1 MNRIARL
8 GLLVGLLLAAPELG
22 VARAQ
27 ETGTSNEPRPA
38 SPALSPVDYD
48 FMAQANL
55 GAQFQVDSGRLAEK
69 KAMTPAIREYA
80 HEMVAT
86 HGPARDALDRL
97 MAREGLQ
104 APPEAL
110 LKGAY
115 SAIMSSLEDAADVTA
130 FERDYMRSQVEY
142 QKGNAALLQNEVQN
156 GSDPDLKEFA
166 RSTLPDVEGHV
177 QRASKIAADVKR
189 RLLTH

>member
-8 GLLVGLLLAAPELG
+8 GLFVGLLLAAPELG
-22 VARAQ
+22 VAGAQ
-27 ETGTSNEPRPA
+27 ENETSSEPRPA
-38 SPALSPVDYD
+38 PPALSPVDYD
-48 FMAQANL
+48 FVAQANL
-55 GAQFQVDSGRLAEK
+55 GAQFQLDSGRLAEK

-86 HGPARDALDRL
+86 NGPARDALDRL
-97 MAREGLQ
+97 LVREGIQ
-104 APPEAL
+104 APPESL

-115 SAIMSSLEDAADVTA
+115 STILSSLEEADVTT

-142 QKGNAALLQNEVQN
+142 QKANAALLQHEIQN
-156 GSDPDLKEFA
+156 GSDPDLKELA
-166 RSTLPDVEGHV
+166 RSTLPNVEGHV
-177 QRASKIAADVKR
+177 QRASKIAADVHR

>member
-8 GLLVGLLLAAPELG
+8 GLCVGLLLAGPELG
-22 VARAQ
+22 VAGAQ
-27 ETGTSNEPRPA
+27 ENETSREPRPT
-38 SPALSPVDYD
+38 SPVLSPVDYD
-48 FMAQANL
+48 FLAQANL
-55 GAQFQVDSGRLAEK
+55 GAQFQIDSGRLAEK

-86 HGPARDALDRL
+86 HGPTRDALDRL

-115 SAIMSSLEDAADVTA
+115 NTIMSSLEEAADVTT

-142 QKGNAALLQNEVQN
+142 QNGNEALLQNEVQN
-156 GSDPDLKEFA
+156 GRDPNLKELA
-166 RSTLPDVEGHV
+166 RSTLPNVEGHA